1 MGHGMCAGAELKHR
15 KQLGEG
21 IDGQP
26 EPQHLCGVAQPGAQ
40 FVQLDIPKLE
50 MTEKVLV
57 EALSVFP
64 SAP

>member
-1 MGHGMCAGAELKHR
+1 MASQSHSTCVESRSL
-15 KQLGEG
+15 
-21 IDGQP
+21 
-26 EPQHLCGVAQPGAQ
+26 VQ